1 MARAG
6 VGSVLRGIERLLRA
20 GTAVTLHR
28 SYADH
33 IVTEHGIARL
43 RGRTVRER
51 TQELLA
57 VAAPRFRGEL
67 AAEAR
72 RLGYL

>member
-1 MARAG
+1 ATTTI
-6 VGSVLRGIERLLRA
+6 VPVLPE

-51 TQELLA
+51 TNALISVADPKFRPELTA
-57 VAAPRFRGEL
+57 QAKK
-67 AAEAR
+67 
-72 RLGYL
+72 LGYI